1 MQFYEILMIMMIFQ
15 FGEYGDDFLLT
26 NSFDQ

>member
-15 FGEYGDDFLLT
+15 FGEYEDGFLLT